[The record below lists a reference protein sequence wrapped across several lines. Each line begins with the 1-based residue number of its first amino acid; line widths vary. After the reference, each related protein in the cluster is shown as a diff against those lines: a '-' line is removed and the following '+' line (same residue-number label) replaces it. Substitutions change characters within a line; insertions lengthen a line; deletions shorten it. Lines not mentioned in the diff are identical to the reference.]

1 MPFAIPSLADLRR
14 QVRAYVQAR
23 LPGADAALPNSP
35 LRVVSDNQAG
45 LTAGLYEY
53 LRWIAQQ
60 TLPDTAE
67 SAYLDRHADIWI
79 GGRAEATYATGSALF
94 SGAPGSVIAAGQP
107 LMSGESLYQSTAEVI
122 LGAGATAVPVVAVTP
137 GAGANRDPGASLS
150 LASAISGVDGSAI
163 VVTLSGGVDVESDD
177 HARARV
183 LERIR
188 KPPMGGDADDYV
200 QWTLATP
207 GVGALITRVWCSG
220 NEMGPGTV
228 TVRLMMDGIY
238 SDGLPRQADLDAVA
252 AYLDA
257 KRPVT
262 VRDRFVLAP
271 IPEPIDFTISN
282 LSPDADHVRT
292 AIAASVSLMLAERAR
307 PSMSVNGTRLPA
319 QTIYAAWI
327 VEAVMAAPGIDHC
340 TVAASD
346 FAMPGAGY
354 IATLGTITYA

>member
-1 MPFAIPSLADLRR
+1 MPFIVPSLAGLRR

-53 LRWIAQQ
+53 VRWAAQQ
-60 TLPDTAE
+60 MLPDTAE
-67 SAYLDRHADIWI
+67 SAYIDRHADIWI
-79 GGRAEATYATGSALF
+79 GGRAEATYAVGAALF
-94 SGAPGSVIAAGQP
+94 SGAAGSVIPAGAA
-107 LMSGESLYQSTAEVI
+107 LISGESQYQTSDEVI
-122 LGAGATAVPVVAVTP
+122 LGSAPTSVPVEAVTP
-137 GAGANRDPGASLS
+137 GAGANREPGASLS
-150 LASAISGVDGSAI
+150 LASAISGVDGSAV
-163 VVTLSGGVDVESDD
+163 VVTMTGGVDVESDD

-188 KPPMGGDADDYV
+188 KPPMGGDADDYL
-200 QWTLATP
+200 QWALATP
-207 GVGALITRVWCSG
+207 GVGSLMTRVWCSG

-228 TVRLMMDGIY
+228 TVRFMMDDAY
-238 SDGLPRQADLDAVA
+238 DDGLPRQADLDAVA
-252 AYLDA
+252 AYLDT

-262 VRDRFVLAP
+262 VRDRFVVAP
-271 IPEPIDFTISN
+271 IPHPINFAISN
-282 LSPDADHVRT
+282 LAPNADDVKT
-292 AIAASVSLMLAERAR
+292 AISASVGLMLAERAR

-346 FAMPGAGY
+346 FAMPGNGY
-354 IATLGTITYA
+354 IATLGTISYA